1 MLVDL
6 RTPGSERWVSGAGGD
21 AAAWRSIAG
30 DRCRDQQRYLTA
42 DALADPIVGPGF
54 AGADDVTMCIRPTIW
69 RSWAA
74 ADMDAQ
80 FFGGKLGASPGK
92 WFRPVEV

>member
-1 MLVDL
+1 
-6 RTPGSERWVSGAGGD
+6 
-21 AAAWRSIAG
+21 
-30 DRCRDQQRYLTA
+30 
-42 DALADPIVGPGF
+42 
-54 AGADDVTMCIRPTIW
+54 MCIRPTIW

-92 WFRPVEV
+92 WFRPVDV